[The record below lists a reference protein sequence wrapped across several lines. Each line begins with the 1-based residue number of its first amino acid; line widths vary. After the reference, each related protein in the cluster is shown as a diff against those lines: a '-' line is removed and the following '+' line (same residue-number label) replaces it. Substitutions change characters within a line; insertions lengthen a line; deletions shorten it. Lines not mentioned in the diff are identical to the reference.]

1 VEFLAPLMLL
11 GAMGVAVP
19 VVIHLIG
26 RQRAKVVRFAA
37 FDFLMGT
44 RRETARRFRLRE
56 LALLAVR
63 VLICL
68 AVPLILSKP
77 FAMCT
82 AAGPAVTRGP
92 QAAVIVIDDSFA
104 TALAQGDRR
113 VIDRAKARAT
123 AILAQLGP
131 EADVAVLRSAE
142 DAPAATELSRDH
154 IRLRSAIAEIQPT
167 ARPADTWN
175 ALRRAGQLLSASNHD
190 RRTVYLISLLAASGF
205 PANASAPWPPA
216 TGPEL
221 VLVPLAADG
230 PPPANLAIT
239 DLTVERDPASGS
251 RGVRVQAELRNFGAA
266 AVEQR
271 GIALRIEGRVV
282 ARGVVSLAPGE
293 RQLKQFLASLPTG
306 SRFADLVVELDP
318 DALSIDD
325 RRHARTELREEVRA
339 LLVNGD
345 PRTVRYEDELFY
357 LEAALRPGDRADSG
371 TVLTTVTVDDL
382 PEASLA
388 DFDVVVLANVR
399 ALRRELVARLAAWVQ
414 AGGGLMLTVGENVD
428 ADAYARTMAPLL
440 PQMLRSPLD
449 VSYGSPAAER
459 ASRALQL
466 TKWQADHPI
475 FTIFAGDA
483 PGLREARFDELFL
496 LGPTT
501 RVEERK
507 VLARYTNGAVAMV
520 EGRIGAGRV
529 LLYTSTIDRDW
540 NDFVIYPG
548 FLPLMQQA
556 MRYLARKQDSGTRTG
571 VIVGR
576 SAVVP
581 IQAGDT
587 RLEIRGPEGARTILE
602 RERLAER
609 VAVRF
614 NETDRPGF
622 YRVWVTDQ
630 GGEPQRRAESE
641 FAVNLDPRGSD
652 LAPVPPDRLPTGNAD
667 RVRAPA
673 EHERRIELWHAIAA
687 GLLLLLVIES
697 VLVLR

>member
-1 VEFLAPLMLL
+1 MLIGAAGVGVPLI
-11 GAMGVAVP
+11 
-19 VVIHLIG
+19 IHLIG

-44 RRETARRFRLRE
+44 KRETARRFRLRE
-56 LALLAVR
+56 LGLLLVR
-63 VLICL
+63 ALICL
-68 AVPLILSKP
+68 AVPLVLAKP

-82 AAGPAVTRGP
+82 ARGPEVTRGP

-104 TALAQGDRR
+104 TALAHDGARL
-113 VIDRAKARAT
+113 IDRAKARAMN
-123 AILAQLGP
+123 ILAQLGT
-131 EADVAVLRSAE
+131 EADVAILRSAE

-154 IRLRSAIAEIQPT
+154 IRLRSAIAEIEPT

-175 ALRRAGQLLSASNHD
+175 ALRRAGQLLSASSHE
-190 RRTVYLISLLAASGF
+190 RRTVYLISILAESGF
-205 PANASAPWPPA
+205 GGGSGAPWPPA

-221 VLVPLAADG
+221 VLVPLLEGA
-230 PPPANLAIT
+230 PPGNVAIT
-239 DLTVERDPASGS
+239 DLAVERDPASGS
-251 RGVRVQAELRNFGAA
+251 RGVRVLAELQNFGATP
-266 AVEQR
+266 VEQR
-271 GIALRIEGRVV
+271 GVALRIEGRVV
-282 ARGVVSLAPGE
+282 ARGLVTLAPGE
-293 RQLKQFLASLPTG
+293 RQSRQFLASLPTG

-318 DALSIDD
+318 DALSMDD
-325 RRHARTELREEVRA
+325 RRYARTELREEVRA

-371 TVLTTVTVDDL
+371 TALTTVTVDDL
-382 PEASLA
+382 PEIRLA

-399 ALRRELVARLAAWVQ
+399 ALRRELVARLVTWIQ
-414 AGGGLMLTVGENVD
+414 AGGGLMVTVGENVD

-440 PQMLRSPLD
+440 PQMLRSSLD
-449 VSYGSPAAER
+449 VSYGSQPEER
-459 ASRALQL
+459 ALRALQL
-466 TKWQADHPI
+466 TKWQAEHPI
-475 FTIFAGDA
+475 FAIFSGEA
-483 PGLREARFDELFL
+483 PGLREARFDEIFL

-507 VLARYTNGAVAMV
+507 VLARYTNGAVALV
-520 EGRIGAGRV
+520 EGRVGAGRV

-540 NDFVIYPG
+540 NDLVIYPG

-556 MRYLARKQDSGTRTG
+556 MRYLARKQDGGARAG

-587 RLEIRGPEGARTILE
+587 RLEVRGPDGERTVFEG
-602 RERLAER
+602 ERLAER

-614 NETDRPGF
+614 NDADRPGF
-622 YRVWVTDQ
+622 YRVWATDRQ
-630 GGEPQRRAESE
+630 GESQRRPESE

-652 LAPVPPDRLPTGNAD
+652 LAPVAPERLPARNAGD
-667 RVRAPA
+667 VRAPV
-673 EHERRIELWHAIAA
+673 EHERRVELWHAIAA
-687 GLLLLLVIES
+687 GLLLLLVVES
-697 VLVLR
+697 LLLLR

>member
-11 GAMGVAVP
+11 GAAGVAVP
-19 VVIHLIG
+19 VIIHLIG

-44 RRETARRFRLRE
+44 RRETARRYRLRE

-63 VLICL
+63 ALICL
-68 AVPLILSKP
+68 AVPFILAKP

-82 AAGPAVTRGP
+82 SRGPEVTRGP

-104 TALAQGDRR
+104 TALEQGGSRL
-113 VIDRAKARAT
+113 IDRARARAT
-123 AILAQLGP
+123 AILAQLGT
-131 EADVAVLRSAE
+131 EADVAILRSAE

-175 ALRRAGQLLSASNHD
+175 ALRRAGQLLAASSHE
-190 RRTVYLISLLAASGF
+190 RRTVYLISILAETGFAGGSG
-205 PANASAPWPPA
+205 SPWPPA

-221 VLVPLAADG
+221 VLVPLIDG
-230 PPPANLAIT
+230 ELPANLAVT
-239 DLTVERDPASGS
+239 DLTVERDPSSGS
-251 RGVRVQAELRNFGAA
+251 RGVRVLAELRNFGATP
-266 AVEQR
+266 VEER

-293 RQLKQFLASLPTG
+293 RQSKQFLASLPTG
-306 SRFADLVVELDP
+306 SRFADVVVELDP

-371 TVLTTVTVDDL
+371 TALTTVTVDDL
-382 PEASLA
+382 PDVRLA

-399 ALRRELVARLAAWVQ
+399 ALRRELVARLASWIE

-449 VSYGSPAAER
+449 VSYGSQPQER
-459 ASRALQL
+459 ALRALQL
-466 TKWQADHPI
+466 TKWQTDHA
-475 FTIFAGDA
+475 IFAIFSGDA
-483 PGLREARFDELFL
+483 PGLREARFDEVYL

-507 VLARYTNGAVAMV
+507 VLARYTNGAVALV
-520 EGRIGAGRV
+520 EGRIGSGRV

-540 NDFVIYPG
+540 NDLVIYPG
-548 FLPLMQQA
+548 FLPLMQQT
-556 MRYLARKQDSGTRTG
+556 MRYLARKQDSGARTG
-571 VIVGR
+571 VVVGR

-581 IQAGDT
+581 IQPGDT
-587 RLEIRGPEGARTILE
+587 RLEIRGPEGGRTVFE

-614 NETDRPGF
+614 NDADRPGF

-630 GGEPQRRAESE
+630 RGESQRRPESE

-652 LAPVPPDRLPTGNAD
+652 LAPVPPERLPARDAGS
-667 RVRAPA
+667 VRAPA
-673 EHERRIELWHAIAA
+673 EHERRVELWHAIAA
-687 GLLLLLVIES
+687 GLLLLLVLES
-697 VLVLR
+697 LLVLR

>member
-1 VEFLAPLMLL
+1 MEFLAPLMLL
-11 GAMGVAVP
+11 GAAGVAVP
-19 VVIHLIG
+19 VIIHLIG

-44 RRETARRFRLRE
+44 KRETARRYRLRE
-56 LALLAVR
+56 LSLLLVR

-68 AVPLILSKP
+68 AVPLILAKP

-82 AAGPAVTRGP
+82 SRGPEVTRGP

-104 TALAQGDRR
+104 TALDQGGSRL
-113 VIDRAKARAT
+113 IDHAKARAT
-123 AILAQLGP
+123 TILAQLGT
-131 EADVAVLRSAE
+131 EADVAILRSAE

-175 ALRRAGQLLSASNHD
+175 ALRRAGQLLAASSHE
-190 RRTVYLISLLAASGF
+190 RRTVYLISILAETGFAGGSG
-205 PANASAPWPPA
+205 APWPPA

-221 VLVPLAADG
+221 VLVPLLEEA
-230 PPPANLAIT
+230 PPVNLAVT
-239 DLTVERDPASGS
+239 DLTVERDPSSGS
-251 RGVRVQAELRNFGAA
+251 RGVRVLAELRNFGATP
-266 AVEQR
+266 VEER

-293 RQLKQFLASLPTG
+293 RQSKQFLASLPTG
-306 SRFADLVVELDP
+306 SRFADVVVELDP

-371 TVLTTVTVDDL
+371 TALTKVTVDDL
-382 PEASLA
+382 PEVRLA

-399 ALRRELVARLAAWVQ
+399 ALRRELVARLASWIE

-449 VSYGSPAAER
+449 VSYGSQPQER
-459 ASRALQL
+459 ALRALQL
-466 TKWQADHPI
+466 TKWQTDHA
-475 FTIFAGDA
+475 IFAIFSGEA
-483 PGLREARFDELFL
+483 PGLREARFDEIYL

-507 VLARYTNGAVAMV
+507 VLARYTNGGVALV
-520 EGRIGAGRV
+520 EGRIGSGRV

-540 NDFVIYPG
+540 NDLVIYPG

-556 MRYLARKQDSGTRTG
+556 MRYLARKQDSGARTG
-571 VIVGR
+571 VVVGR

-581 IQAGDT
+581 IQSGDT
-587 RLEIRGPEGARTILE
+587 RLEIRGPEGSRTVFE

-614 NETDRPGF
+614 NDADRPGF

-630 GGEPQRRAESE
+630 RGESQRRPESE

-652 LAPVPPDRLPTGNAD
+652 LAPVPPERLPARDAGS
-667 RVRAPA
+667 VRAPA
-673 EHERRIELWHAIAA
+673 EHERRVELWHAIAA
-687 GLLLLLVIES
+687 GLLLLLVVES
-697 VLVLR
+697 LLVLR

>member
-1 VEFLAPLMLL
+1 MLL
-11 GAMGVAVP
+11 GAAGVAVP
-19 VVIHLIG
+19 VIIHLIG

-37 FDFLMGT
+37 LDFLMGT

-63 VLICL
+63 VLMCL
-68 AVPLILSKP
+68 AVPLILAKP
-77 FAMCT
+77 FATCT
-82 AAGPAVTRGP
+82 ARGPQVTRGP

-104 TALAQGDRR
+104 TLLEHGGER

-123 AILAQLGP
+123 AILAQLGT
-131 EADVAVLRSAE
+131 EADVAILRSAE

-154 IRLRSAIAEIQPT
+154 IRLRSTIAEIQPT
-167 ARPADTWN
+167 ARPADSWN
-175 ALRRAGQLLSASNHD
+175 ALRRAGQLLAASSHE
-190 RRTVYLISLLAASGF
+190 RRTVYLISLLAETGFGAGSG
-205 PANASAPWPPA
+205 SPWPPA

-221 VLVPLAADG
+221 VLVPLLEDA
-230 PPPANLAIT
+230 PPGNLAVT

-251 RGVRVQAELRNFGAA
+251 RGVRVLAELHNFGAA
-266 AVEQR
+266 PVDKH

-282 ARGVVSLAPGE
+282 ARGLVSLAPGE
-293 RQLKQFLASLPTG
+293 RQIKQFLASLPTS
-306 SRFADLVVELDP
+306 SRFADVVVELDP
-318 DALSIDD
+318 DPLSIDD

-371 TVLTTVTVDDL
+371 TALTTVTVDDL
-382 PEASLA
+382 PEVRLA

-399 ALRRELVARLAAWVQ
+399 ALRRELVARLAAWIQ

-449 VSYGSPAAER
+449 VSYGSQPEER
-459 ASRALQL
+459 ALRALQL
-466 TKWQADHPI
+466 TKWQTDHPI

-483 PGLREARFDELFL
+483 PGLREARFDEVFL

-520 EGRIGAGRV
+520 EGRIGSGRV

-540 NDFVIYPG
+540 NDLVIYPG

-556 MRYLARKQDSGTRTG
+556 MRYLARKQDSGARTG
-571 VIVGR
+571 VVVGR

-587 RLEIRGPEGARTILE
+587 RLEIRGPDGARTVFE

-614 NETDRPGF
+614 NGADRPGL
-622 YRVWVTDQ
+622 YRVWTTDQ
-630 GGEPQRRAESE
+630 QGESQRRPESE

-652 LAPVPPDRLPTGNAD
+652 LAPVPPEWLPTRNAGS
-667 RVRAPA
+667 VRTPVA
-673 EHERRIELWHAIAA
+673 HERRVELWHAIAA
-687 GLLLLLVIES
+687 GLLLLLVFES
-697 VLVLR
+697 LLVLR